1 MLQIKSI
8 WHRADAAAEFDAKVN
23 KAIADGWEL
32 VRREIVP
39 GSAYDTTIFHTMFY
53 AELVKET
60 EPEPEQAPVEWE
72 ITRDPKLPY
81 RCPHCGYKTDL
92 PMTECPNCEE
102 LASSKDWEG
111 AEA

>member
-1 MLQIKSI
+1 MLQIKTVIDSS
-8 WHRADAAAEFDAKVN
+8 AAAFDQEVN
-23 KAIADGWEL
+23 AALADGWEL
-32 VRREIVP
+32 VKRYSDDAGFI
-39 GSAYDTTIFHTMFY
+39 

-102 LASSKDWEG
+102 LTSSKDWEG